1 MMWGFGA
8 VLWREYLF
16 FKRRFKTITT
26 SSMVSPLL
34 YLLTFGLGLGRWVQM
49 DGINYLHFLVPGI
62 IAISTMNTSF
72 SAIATP
78 LSIARLYDKTLE
90 EYMIAPLS
98 NFSFALGK
106 ITAGALRGL
115 YAALIILI
123 IAAIFG
129 VRLNLSFLFIL
140 LLLLNCLVF
149 SSLGFLVALKIKSH
163 PDMARFNNFFIT
175 PMVFICGTFFSLEN
189 IPGLVGKL
197 INFLPLT
204 PASYGLRAVALN
216 WELPVWAPLIQVFY
230 LILFLAM
237 GLRAYSKVE

>member
-1 MMWGFGA
+1 MAGFWA

-34 YLLTFGLGLGRWVQM
+34 YLLTFGLGLGKSVHM
-49 DGINYLHFLVPGI
+49 EGVNYLYFLVPGI

-72 SAIATP
+72 GAIATP

-90 EYMIAPLS
+90 EYMIAPIT
-98 NFSFALGK
+98 NFSFAIGK
-106 ITAGALRGL
+106 IVAGALRGL
-115 YAALIILI
+115 YAAAIILLV
-123 IAAIFG
+123 AVFFG
-129 VRLNLSFLFIL
+129 VSLNLSPLFII

-149 SSLGFLVALKIKSH
+149 SSLGFLAALKIKSH

-175 PMVFICGTFFSLEN
+175 PMVFVCGTFFSLEN
-189 IPGLVGKL
+189 VPQLL
-197 INFLPLT
+197 RNMINLLPLT

-230 LILFLAM
+230 LVLFTGWGIAVYH
-237 GLRAYSKVE
+237 RVE